1 MMRRHLAVRV
11 TGVAALA
18 ALLAACTGDIGPH
31 HPDSEGGETSGGS
44 GDSSGPGGGTEGF
57 TDITTLSAE
66 QTEQY
71 LGKLAPP
78 FVGRVLD
85 ADERAAIADE
95 AGAAIEP
102 ILLGWTAEPAFAKA
116 ARALIEQRLNTSGTK
131 EGIDLNLPG
140 NLAEHVVANDRPWSE
155 LLTSETCYDAEDQ
168 AIECD
173 SGAPYTAGV
182 LTTRGYLMSRA
193 SRFNLTRSSTLMR
206 GFLCVGYPQD
216 VGLQPRIE
224 KDRLIPMFQAETAE
238 EQTVEEAK
246 SGFGNGAG
254 CFTCHSQF
262 SLHAQ
267 MFVKFDEQGL
277 WQEAADGIQD
287 PEGELGRS
295 LNGLMASHLADPAE
309 AREETSQFLGQEV
322 ANLAEAAKVLV
333 EHPLF
338 LGCAARNALEYGLM
352 LDTSV
357 DIDPE
362 LLERIGEAASASDS
376 DPTFGSI
383 FVATFIDP
391 DIVRATVVSL
401 TGEEP

>member
-1 MMRRHLAVRV
+1 
-11 TGVAALA
+11 
-18 ALLAACTGDIGPH
+18 
-31 HPDSEGGETSGGS
+31 
-44 GDSSGPGGGTEGF
+44 
-57 TDITTLSAE
+57 
-66 QTEQY
+66 
-71 LGKLAPP
+71 
-78 FVGRVLD
+78 
-85 ADERAAIADE
+85 
-95 AGAAIEP
+95 
-102 ILLGWTAEPAFAKA
+102 
-116 ARALIEQRLNTSGTK
+116 
-131 EGIDLNLPG
+131 
-140 NLAEHVVANDRPWSE
+140 VVANDRPWSE

-357 DIDPE
+357 DIDPD